1 MLAALSIRDIVL
13 IDKLDLEFG
22 DGLSALTGETGAGKS
37 ILLDA
42 LSLALGG
49 RGDASLVRRGAAQGQ
64 VTASFDLADDH
75 PVFALLSENGL
86 AIEDSVLI
94 LRRLQ
99 GGDGRSRAF
108 INDMSVG
115 VQLLRQVGRALVE
128 IHGQHDER
136 ALIDPSG
143 HRDLVDAFGGL
154 ERDAAKVAASYEA
167 WAEADAVRLR
177 HESEVAAAR
186 ANADYLA
193 HALEEL
199 QSLSPEPGE
208 EDTLSA
214 RRQLMMN
221 AEKIAAELNEAM
233 DALQGEGT
241 AGARL
246 ASALR
251 RIERQAQT
259 AGSATAL
266 ADDASPFVAVADAL
280 ERVLGETEA
289 ARQRIEEALAAT
301 AFEPGDLE
309 RTEERLFALR
319 ALARKHRV
327 QVDALPA
334 LQEKLEADLGAI
346 TTSESKAAELAEA
359 AVKARETYERA
370 ALALSKARAKAAKKL
385 DKEVAGELAP
395 LKLEKA
401 RFVTAVDTV
410 DIQDGGPSGI
420 DRVAFFVAANPGT
433 EPGPMMKVA
442 SGGELARF
450 ILALKVVLASRG
462 SAPTLIFDEVE
473 SGVGGATAAAVGDRL
488 AKLGENVQVL
498 AVTHAPQVA
507 ALARGHLRIAKEAVA
522 TSKGEAMTTRVA
534 VLGDD
539 ERREEVARMLAGQ
552 TITDEARAAA
562 DRLMRKSA

>member
-22 DGLSALTGETGAGKS
+22 EGLSALTGETGAGKS

-49 RGDASLVRRGAAQGQ
+49 RGDASLVRKGAAQGQ
-64 VTASFDLADDH
+64 VTASFDLAPNH
-75 PVFALLSENGL
+75 PVFALLSENGI

-108 INDMSVG
+108 INDLGVS
-115 VQLLRQVGRALVE
+115 VQLLRQVGRVLVE

-154 ERDAAKVAASYEA
+154 EQDAAQLVSRYEA
-167 WAEADAVRLR
+167 WADADSARLR

-199 QSLSPEPGE
+199 QTLSPEPGE
-208 EDTLSA
+208 EEALSS
-214 RRQLMMN
+214 RRQLMMS
-221 AEKIAAELNEAM
+221 AEKIASELNEAL

-241 AGARL
+241 TGARL

-251 RIERQAQT
+251 RIERQAT
-259 AGSATAL
+259 AAGAGS
-266 ADDASPFVAVADAL
+266 ASPFVAVADAL
-280 ERVLGETEA
+280 ERVLSETES
-289 ARQRIEEALAAT
+289 AREKIEETLSAM

-334 LQEKLEADLGAI
+334 LQEKLAADLSAI
-346 TTSESKAAELAEA
+346 ATSESRAAELAEA
-359 AVKARETYERA
+359 TNQAREDYEQA
-370 ALALSKARAKAAKKL
+370 ALLLSKARAKAAKKL
-385 DKEVAGELAP
+385 DNEVEGELAP

-401 RFVTAVDTV
+401 RFLTAVDTV
-410 DIQDGGPSGI
+410 DLQEGGPAGI
-420 DRVAFFVAANPGT
+420 DRIAFFVAANPGT

-473 SGVGGATAAAVGDRL
+473 SGVGGATAAAVGERL
-488 AKLGENVQVL
+488 AGLGESVQVL

-507 ALARGHLRIAKEAVA
+507 ALAQGHLRIAKEAVA
-522 TSKGEAMTTRVA
+522 TAKGEYMTTRVA
-534 VLGDD
+534 VLSDE

-562 DRLMRKSA
+562 DRLLRKSA

>member
-22 DGLSALTGETGAGKS
+22 EGLSALTGETGAGKS

-49 RGDASLVRRGAAQGQ
+49 RGDASLVRRGAEQGQ
-64 VTASFDLADDH
+64 VTASFELAPEH
-75 PVFALLSENGL
+75 PVFALLSENGI

-99 GGDGRSRAF
+99 GNDGRSRAF
-108 INDMSVG
+108 INDMSVS
-115 VQLLRQVGRALVE
+115 VQLLREVGRALVE

-154 ERDAAKVAASYEA
+154 ERDAAKVAACYEA
-167 WAEADAVRLR
+167 WADADAARLR

-199 QSLSPEPGE
+199 QKLAPEAGE
-208 EDTLSA
+208 EEILSS

-221 AEKIAAELNEAM
+221 AEKIAAELDEAM

-251 RIERQAQT
+251 RIERQAAT
-259 AGSATAL
+259 AGA
-266 ADDASPFVAVADAL
+266 DASSPFAAVADAL
-280 ERVLGETEA
+280 ERVLSETEN
-289 ARQRIEEALAAT
+289 ARGRIEEALAAT

-334 LQEKLEADLGAI
+334 LQEKLEADLAAI
-346 TTSESKAAELAEA
+346 TTSESKAAELAKA
-359 AVKARETYERA
+359 AEQARAAYEQA

-385 DKEVAGELAP
+385 DKDVAGELPP

-401 RFVTAVDTV
+401 RFVTKVDTV
-410 DIQDGGPSGI
+410 GIEEGGPSGV
-420 DRVAFFVAANPGT
+420 DRIAFFVAANPGT
-433 EPGPMMKVA
+433 DPGPMMKVA

-473 SGVGGATAAAVGDRL
+473 SGVGGATAAAVGERL
-488 AKLGENVQVL
+488 AGLGERVQVL

-507 ALARGHLRIAKEAVA
+507 ALARGHLRIAKEAVPTA
-522 TSKGEAMTTRVA
+522 KGEAMTTRVA
-534 VLGDD
+534 VLKDE

>member
-13 IDKLDLEFG
+13 IDRLDLEFG
-22 DGLSALTGETGAGKS
+22 EGLSALTGETGAGKS

-49 RGDASLVRRGAAQGQ
+49 RGDASLVRSGSAQGQ
-64 VTASFDLADDH
+64 VTATFELGPDH
-75 PVFALLSENGL
+75 PVFALLSDNGIV
-86 AIEDSVLI
+86 IEDSVLI

-99 GGDGRSRAF
+99 GNDGRSRAF
-108 INDMSVG
+108 INDMSVS
-115 VQLLRQVGRALVE
+115 VQLMRQVGRALVE

-154 ERDAAKVAASYEA
+154 ERDAANVSDLYEA
-167 WAEADAVRLR
+167 WSGADAARLQ

-193 HALEEL
+193 HALDEL
-199 QSLSPEPGE
+199 QTLAPEIGE
-208 EDTLSA
+208 EDKLSS

-221 AEKIAAELNEAM
+221 AEKIASELNEAM

-251 RIERQAQT
+251 RIERQA
-259 AGSATAL
+259 ATVVTN
-266 ADDASPFVAVADAL
+266 DSSPFAAVAEAL
-280 ERVLGETEA
+280 ERVLSETDT
-289 ARQRIEEALAAT
+289 ARGRIEEALAAT

-334 LQEKLEADLGAI
+334 LQEKLETDLAAI
-346 TTSESKAAELAEA
+346 TTSESTA
-359 AVKARETYERA
+359 A
-370 ALALSKARAKAAKKL
+370 ALAKAAAQAREAYEQAALDLSKARAKAAKKL
-385 DKEVAGELAP
+385 DKDVAGELAP

-401 RFVTAVDTV
+401 RFVTNTDTV
-410 DIQDGGPSGI
+410 DLEDGGPSGI
-420 DRVAFFVAANPGT
+420 DRMSFFVAANPGT
-433 EPGPMMKVA
+433 DPGPMMKVA

-473 SGVGGATAAAVGDRL
+473 SGVGGATAAAVGERL
-488 AKLGENVQVL
+488 AGLGESVQVL

-507 ALARGHLRIAKEAVA
+507 ALASGHLRIAKEAVK
-522 TSKGEAMTTRVA
+522 TQKGEAMTTRVA
-534 VLGDD
+534 TLGGD

>member
-1 MLAALSIRDIVL
+1 VLAALSIRDIVL

-22 DGLSALTGETGAGKS
+22 EGLSALTGETGAGKS

-49 RGDASLVRRGAAQGQ
+49 RGDASLVRKGAAQGQ
-64 VTASFDLADDH
+64 VTASFDLAPNH
-75 PVFALLSENGL
+75 PVFSFLSENGI

-108 INDMSVG
+108 INDLGVS

-154 ERDAAKVAASYEA
+154 EQDAAQLVSRYEA
-167 WAEADAVRLR
+167 WADADSARLR

-199 QSLSPEPGE
+199 QTLSPEPGE
-208 EDTLSA
+208 EEALSS
-214 RRQLMMN
+214 RRQLMMS
-221 AEKIAAELNEAM
+221 AEKIASELNEALE
-233 DALQGEGT
+233 ALQGEGT
-241 AGARL
+241 TGARL

-251 RIERQAQT
+251 RIERQAAA
-259 AGSATAL
+259 AG
-266 ADDASPFVAVADAL
+266 ADSASPFVAVADAL
-280 ERVLGETEA
+280 ERVLSETES
-289 ARQRIEEALAAT
+289 ARGKIEEALSAT

-327 QVDALPA
+327 QVDALPT
-334 LQEKLEADLGAI
+334 LQEKLAADLSAI
-346 TTSESKAAELAEA
+346 ATSESRAAELAEA
-359 AVKARETYERA
+359 TKQAREDYEQA
-370 ALALSKARAKAAKKL
+370 ALLLSKARAKAAKKL
-385 DKEVAGELAP
+385 DNEVGGELAP

-401 RFVTAVDTV
+401 RFLTAVDTV
-410 DIQDGGPSGI
+410 DLQEGGPAGI
-420 DRVAFFVAANPGT
+420 DRIAFFVAANPGT

-473 SGVGGATAAAVGDRL
+473 SGVGGATAAAVGERL
-488 AKLGENVQVL
+488 AGLGESVQVL

-507 ALARGHLRIAKEAVA
+507 ALAQGHLRIAKEAVA
-522 TSKGEAMTTRVA
+522 TPKGEYMTTRVA
-534 VLGDD
+534 VLSDE

-562 DRLMRKSA
+562 DRLLRKLA

>member
-1 MLAALSIRDIVL
+1 VLAALSIRDIVL

-49 RGDASLVRRGAAQGQ
+49 RGDASLVRSGAEQGQ
-64 VTASFDLADDH
+64 VTASFELANDH
-75 PVFALLSENGL
+75 PVFALLSENG
-86 AIEDSVLI
+86 ITIDDSVLI

-108 INDMSVG
+108 INDMSVS

-136 ALIDPSG
+136 ALIDASG

-154 ERDAAKVAASYEA
+154 ERDAAKVASRYEA
-167 WAEADAVRLR
+167 WADADAARLR

-199 QSLSPEPGE
+199 QTLAPETGE
-208 EDTLSA
+208 EETLSS
-214 RRQLMMN
+214 RRQFMMN
-221 AEKIAAELNEAM
+221 AEKIASELNEAM

-251 RIERQAQT
+251 RIERQA
-259 AGSATAL
+259 ATAVT
-266 ADDASPFVAVADAL
+266 DSSSPFAAVAEAL
-280 ERVLGETEA
+280 ERVLSETES
-289 ARQRIEEALAAT
+289 ARGKIEEALAAT

-334 LQEKLEADLGAI
+334 LQEKLEADLAAI
-346 TTSESKAAELAEA
+346 STSESKAAELAKA
-359 AVKARETYERA
+359 AAEAREVYEQSA
-370 ALALSKARAKAAKKL
+370 VTLSKARAKAAKKL
-385 DKEVAGELAP
+385 DKEIAGELAP
-395 LKLEKA
+395 LKLDKA
-401 RFVTAVDTV
+401 RFVTEADTV
-410 DIQDGGPSGI
+410 DLTEGGPSGI
-420 DRVAFFVAANPGT
+420 DRMAFFVAANPGT

-450 ILALKVVLASRG
+450 VLALKVVLASRG

-473 SGVGGATAAAVGDRL
+473 SGVGGATAAAVGERL
-488 AKLGENVQVL
+488 ASLGESVQVL

-507 ALARGHLRIAKEAVA
+507 ALARGHLRIAKEAVN

-534 VLGDD
+534 VLGED

>member
-1 MLAALSIRDIVL
+1 VLAALSIRDIVL

-22 DGLSALTGETGAGKS
+22 EGLSALTGETGAGKS

-49 RGDASLVRRGAAQGQ
+49 RGDASLVRRGAEQGQ
-64 VTASFDLADDH
+64 VTASFELAPNH
-75 PVFALLSENGL
+75 PVFALLSENGI

-99 GGDGRSRAF
+99 GADGRSRAF
-108 INDMSVG
+108 INDMSVS

-154 ERDAAKVAASYEA
+154 ERDAAKVAACYEA
-167 WAEADAVRLR
+167 WADADAARLR
-177 HESEVAAAR
+177 HEGEVAAAR

-199 QSLSPEPGE
+199 QTLSPEAGE
-208 EDTLSA
+208 EEILSS

-251 RIERQAQT
+251 RIERQAAT
-259 AGSATAL
+259 AGSDGNA
-266 ADDASPFVAVADAL
+266 PFAAVADAL
-280 ERVLGETEA
+280 ERVLSETEN
-289 ARQRIEEALAAT
+289 ARGRIDEALAAT

-334 LQEKLEADLGAI
+334 LQDKLEADLAAI
-346 TTSESKAAELAEA
+346 TTSESKAAELAKA
-359 AVKARETYERA
+359 AEQARGAYEQA
-370 ALALSKARAKAAKKL
+370 ATALSKARAKAAKKL
-385 DKEVAGELAP
+385 DKDVAGELAP

-401 RFVTAVDTV
+401 RFVTQVDTV
-410 DIQDGGPSGI
+410 EIEVGGPSGV
-420 DRVAFFVAANPGT
+420 DRISFFVAANPGT

-473 SGVGGATAAAVGDRL
+473 SGVGGATAAAVGERL
-488 AKLGENVQVL
+488 AGLGENVQVL

-522 TSKGEAMTTRVA
+522 TSTGEAMTTRVA

-562 DRLMRKSA
+562 DRLMRKPA